1 MTPDHT
7 QATDPDP
14 EVSVVVPAYRG
25 IDTICECLT
34 SIYASTRGWRCE
46 VIVVESSGDGAA
58 ALVRQQFP
66 EATVIESS
74 VRLSAGQA
82 RNEGARQARGRW
94 VLCADQDCIV
104 PADWADRLVTLLRN
118 PAVGAAGGSI
128 AVANPSNISGW
139 CVYFLEFMY
148 HFPSRGRVQEGNFL
162 IGANSAWRAD
172 ILQQVAFP
180 DQTLGEDRRLSH
192 DVRKLGM
199 QVLYDPSLSVRHR
212 NRRGW
217 REFIRYCGAMG
228 RSSAEEWIRAGG
240 RLIGALQRAPW
251 VALLIPLAILPMI
264 GSRLLA
270 GRPDYFLRYLMLLA
284 PCALGQL
291 VWADAF
297 RRELVRIGRRAAAT
311 RSVPDPRSSQAAAL
325 QREAG

>member
-1 MTPDHT
+1 VTPDHT

-25 IDTICECLT
+25 IDTICECLA
-34 SIYASTRGWRCE
+34 SIYASTRDWRCE

-199 QVLYDPSLSVRHR
+199 QVLYDPSISVRHH

-217 REFIRYCGAMG
+217 REFIRYCDAMG
-228 RSSAEEWIRAGG
+228 RSSAEERLRAGG
-240 RLIGALQRAPW
+240 RLVAFLQSTSW
-251 VALLIPLAILPMI
+251 LSLLLPLAVLPMI
-264 GSRLLA
+264 GWRLLV
-270 GRPDYFLRYLMLLA
+270 GRPSHFLLYLVLLA

-291 VWADAF
+291 IWANAF
-297 RRELVRIGRRAAAT
+297 RRVLAR
-311 RSVPDPRSSQAAAL
+311 PRSFPAT
-325 QREAG
+325 AGSAP